1 MSKIGR
7 KPIALPQ
14 GVEVK
19 LDGSHVT
26 VKGAKGTL
34 EMDIMPNIA
43 VSVEDGL
50 VTVTRA
56 NETKPV
62 KSAHGMTRALLNNM
76 IIGVSEGFSKSLDI
90 VGVGYRAQMKGK
102 TLSMNLGYSHLVE
115 IDPPEGITFACE
127 SPIKIIVS
135 GIDKQLVGQTAANV
149 REWRSPEPYKGK
161 GIRYTDE
168 YVIRK
173 AGKTGGKK

>member
-7 KPIALPQ
+7 KPIKLPQ
-14 GVEVK
+14 GVEVN
-19 LDGSHVT
+19 LNGSHVT

-34 EMDIMPNIA
+34 EMDIMPNIG
-43 VSVEDGL
+43 VTVDNGE

-62 KSAHGMTRALLNNM
+62 KSAHGMTRSLLNNM
-76 IIGVSEGFSKSLDI
+76 IVGVSEGFSKTLDI

-102 TLSMNLGYSHLVE
+102 TLSMNLGYSHVVD
-115 IDPPEGITFACE
+115 IDPPAGITFACE
-127 SPIKIIVS
+127 SPIRIIVS

-161 GIRYTDE
+161 GIRYADE

-173 AGKTGGKK
+173 AGKTGAKK

>member
-7 KPIALPQ
+7 KPIKLPQ

-19 LDGSHVT
+19 LNGSHVT

-34 EMDIMPNIA
+34 EMDIMPNL
-43 VSVEDGL
+43 SVTVENGE

-62 KSAHGMTRALLNNM
+62 KSAHGMTRSLLNNM
-76 IIGVSEGFSKSLDI
+76 IIGVSEGFSKTLDI

-115 IDPPEGITFACE
+115 IDPPAGITFACE

>member
-7 KPIALPQ
+7 KPIKLPQ

-19 LDGSHVT
+19 LNGSHVT

-34 EMDIMPNIA
+34 EMDLMPNLSVA
-43 VSVEDGL
+43 VENGE

-62 KSAHGMTRALLNNM
+62 KSAHGMTRSLLNNM
-76 IIGVSEGFSKSLDI
+76 IIGVSEGFSKTLDI

-115 IDPPEGITFACE
+115 IDPPAGITFACE

>member
-19 LDGSHVT
+19 LNGSHVT

-34 EMDIMPNIA
+34 EMDIVPNIA
-43 VSVEDGL
+43 VSVENGL

-76 IIGVSEGFSKSLDI
+76 IIGVSQGFSKTLDI

-115 IDPPEGITFACE
+115 IDPPAGITFACE
-127 SPIKIIVS
+127 SPIKIVVS